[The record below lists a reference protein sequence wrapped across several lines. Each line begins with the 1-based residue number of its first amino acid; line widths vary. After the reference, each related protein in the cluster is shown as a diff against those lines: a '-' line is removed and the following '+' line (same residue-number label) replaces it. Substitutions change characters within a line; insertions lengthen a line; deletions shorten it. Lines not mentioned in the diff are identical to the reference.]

1 MSDIRPNLEPHNP
14 MDGLVII
21 GFDSEW
27 KELGEGLN
35 HILSY
40 QFSGR
45 TTAGVWSGII
55 YTDGPDQRHR
65 LNFKDLIGK
74 AIIDGRR
81 AGVLPSR
88 WPTEVYASAHFSR
101 ADIAGFKDYKDLK
114 VSFDSIRKT
123 YITLNPRLPYR
134 CTFYDDSR
142 NSHDLQIFL
151 RDTMTLSAGGT
162 PLAVLGEAHGLP
174 KLNLPD
180 GMIGNMDILLR
191 DDPDL
196 YERYA
201 IRDAEIAA
209 LHLWEMT
216 KFSIENGFGST
227 PPLTLGSLAVR
238 HLENIWREE
247 GINPHAVLGQE
258 VHSERRWNGRTHRY
272 NTRTRPVPI
281 KSVHENAPLATESF
295 HGGRNEAFVCGFS
308 PLDSWFD
315 FDLSGAYSTAMAGIQ
330 MPDWSNLRHELDVKS
345 YTADVLGLARVSFN
359 FPDDTRFP
367 CLPVRSDN
375 GLIFPLTGV
384 SYAGSP
390 EIQLAVEMGADVAIQ
405 NGFIVPWL
413 SDIRPIELFSK
424 SVRGHRDAL
433 PKKSVFERAWKEIG
447 NSVYGKLAQGLR
459 EKRVYDSRTDSSQI
473 LPPSRITQPY
483 LAAYTTS
490 LIRAVLGELLHRIPA
505 HRTVLSV
512 TTDGFLTNAP
522 REEIDDTGPLSR
534 LFASLAGR
542 LSDASDFLDLKHF
555 IPTQVLCFKTRG
567 QLGVGIMDKEP
578 EKKLKDSEGNVI
590 YPKDSVRKFVTA
602 KAGHKPPEDVYRRA
616 LESLGDADVPDEFK
630 DLAENDWLLKY
641 YLDRDH
647 ETKIPVWSFVPMR
660 DMARSDLDMY
670 KIERN
675 QRVSMEYDFK
685 REPTDAE
692 EVFVGRNFGTANAFH
707 LTFQTKPHKDLEAFQ
722 ETRKLFDQ
730 WRTKEQ
736 GVLKTLDDWHR
747 WNDYR
752 LAASYR
758 KSGVLTGRGSVV
770 DQAKRMFLKA
780 YTNKLWGLSGV
791 EYQELSDWLTSRGYP
806 TKVSDVKYSKKSK
819 VDAEQLCNLKGEAV
833 DAFKAVLLE
842 RFPNFTNVGAHKD
855 QVRQD

>member
-1 MSDIRPNLEPHNP
+1 MA
-14 MDGLVII
+14 GLVVI

-27 KELGEGLN
+27 VELGDTGRN

-40 QFSGR
+40 QFAGI
-45 TTAGVWSGII
+45 TAAGKWTGII
-55 YTDGPDQRHR
+55 YTDGPDQQYR
-65 LNFKDLIGK
+65 LTLKDLMRK
-74 AIIDGRR
+74 ALIAGRS

-88 WPTEVYASAHFSR
+88 WPTDIYATAHFSR
-101 ADIAGFKDYKDLK
+101 ADLAGFRDYSQLK
-114 VSFDSIRKT
+114 YQFDAIRKT
-123 YITLNPRLPYR
+123 YVTLNARLPYTCR
-134 CTFYDDSR
+134 IYDDNR
-142 NSHDLQIFL
+142 HAHDLRIFL
-151 RDTMTLSAGGT
+151 RDTVTLAAGGT
-162 PLAVLGEAHGLP
+162 KLSDLGEAHGLP

-180 GMIGNMDILLR
+180 GMIGKMDVLLR

-209 LHLWEMT
+209 LHLWDMT
-216 KFSIENGFGST
+216 KFSIENGFGNT
-227 PPLTLGSLAVR
+227 PPLTLGSLAVT
-238 HLENIWREE
+238 HLENIWQEE
-247 GINPHAVLGQE
+247 GINSRDVLGQ
-258 VHSERRWNGRTHRY
+258 VVVTQRTWNRSTGRY
-272 NTRTRPVPI
+272 NTRRRTVPI
-281 KSVHENAPLATESF
+281 ASAHEHATLATESF

-308 PLDSWFD
+308 SMDSWYD
-315 FDLSGAYSTAMAGIQ
+315 FDLSSAYSTAMAGIQ
-330 MPDWSNLRHELDVKS
+330 MPDWRSLKPNLDVKS
-345 YTADVLGLARVSFN
+345 YTADVLGLARITFK

-375 GLIFPLTGV
+375 GLIFPLSGE

-390 EIQLAVEMGADVAIQ
+390 EIQLAVEMGADVEIQ
-405 NGFIVPWL
+405 NGLIVPWL

-433 PKKSVFERAWKEIG
+433 PKKSVFERSWKEIG

-473 LPPSRITQPY
+473 LPPSPITQPY

-505 HRTVLSV
+505 HRTILSV

-534 LFASLAGR
+534 LFASLADR
-542 LSDASDFLDLKHF
+542 MSDASDFLELKHF
-555 IPTQVLCFKTRG
+555 IPVQLLCFKTRG
-567 QLGVGIMDKEP
+567 QLGVGIMDVEP
-578 EKKLKDSEGNVI
+578 EKKLKDAEGNVI

-616 LESLGDADVPDEFK
+616 LESIGEADVPDDFK
-630 DLAENDWLLKY
+630 DIAENDWLLKY

-647 ETKIPVWSFVPMR
+647 TTTIPVWSFVPMR

-670 KIERN
+670 KN
-675 QRVSMEYDFK
+675 VKDQRVSMEYDFK
-685 REPTDAE
+685 RDPTDAE
-692 EVFVGRNFGTANAFH
+692 EVIVGRNFGSANPSH
-707 LTFQTKPHKDLEAFQ
+707 LTFHTKPHKDLEAFQ
-722 ETRKLFDQ
+722 ETRKLFDG
-730 WRTKEQ
+730 WRSKEE

-780 YTNKLWGLSGV
+780 YTNKLWGLAGV
-791 EYQELSDWLTSRGYP
+791 EYQELADWLTASGYP

-819 VDAEQLCNLKGEAV
+819 VNVDQFDNLKGRDV

-842 RFPNFTNVGAHKD
+842 RYPNLEF
-855 QVRQD
+855 

>member
-1 MSDIRPNLEPHNP
+1 MSDIRPETPDQ
-14 MDGLVII
+14 MDGLVVI

-27 KELGEGLN
+27 VELGDTGRN

-40 QFSGR
+40 QFAGI
-45 TTAGVWSGII
+45 TAAGKWSGIV
-55 YTDGPDQRHR
+55 YTDGPDQQHR
-65 LNFKDLIGK
+65 LTLKDLMGK
-74 AIIDGRR
+74 AIIAGRS

-88 WPTEVYASAHFSR
+88 WPTEIYATAHFSR
-101 ADIAGFKDYKDLK
+101 ADLAGFRDYSQLK
-114 VSFDSIRKT
+114 YQFDAIRKT
-123 YITLNPRLPYR
+123 YVTLNARLPYVCR
-134 CTFYDDSR
+134 IYDDNR
-142 NSHDLQIFL
+142 HAHNLRIFL
-151 RDTMTLSAGGT
+151 RDTVTLAAVGT
-162 PLAVLGEAHGLP
+162 PLAVIGDAHGLP
-174 KLNLPD
+174 KLNLPA
-180 GMIGNMDILLR
+180 GMIGKMDVLLR

-216 KFSIENGFGST
+216 KFSIENGFDAT
-227 PPLTLGSLAVR
+227 PPLTLGSLAVQ
-238 HLENIWREE
+238 HLENLWLEA
-247 GINPHAVLGQE
+247 GINSRDVLGQE
-258 VHSERRWNGRTHRY
+258 KITQRTWNRSTRRY
-272 NTRTRPVPI
+272 NTRRRTVPI
-281 KSVHENAPLATESF
+281 ASVHEHAVLATECF

-308 PLDSWFD
+308 FMDIWYD
-315 FDLSGAYSTAMAGIQ
+315 FDLSAAYSTAMARLQ
-330 MPDWSNLRHELDVKS
+330 MPDWKNLKPNLDVNS
-345 YTADVLGLARVSFN
+345 YTADVLGLARVTFK

-375 GLIFPLTGV
+375 GLIFPLSGE

-390 EIQLAVEMGADVAIQ
+390 EIQLAVELGADVEIQ
-405 NGFIVPWL
+405 NGLIVPWL
-413 SDIRPIELFSK
+413 NDIRPIELFSK

-433 PKKSVFERAWKEIG
+433 PTKSVFERAWKEIG

-490 LIRAVLGELLHRIPA
+490 LIRAVLGELLHRIPV

-522 REEIDDTGPLSR
+522 REEIDDTGTLSR
-534 LFASLAGR
+534 LFASLADR
-542 LSDASDFLDLKHF
+542 MSDASDFLERKHF

-567 QLGVGIMDKEP
+567 QLGVGIMDGKP
-578 EKKLKDSEGNVI
+578 EKRLKRADGKFI
-590 YPKDSVRKFVTA
+590 YPNDSVRKFVTA

-616 LESLGDADVPDEFK
+616 LESLGEADVPDDFK
-630 DLAENDWLLKY
+630 DIAENDWLLKY

-647 ETKIPVWSFVPMR
+647 TTTIPVWSFVPMR

-707 LTFQTKPHKDLEAFQ
+707 LTFHTKPHEDLEAFQ

-736 GVLKTLDDWHR
+736 GVLKTLDDFQR

-758 KSGVLTGRGSVV
+758 KTGVLTGRGSVV

-780 YTNKLWGLSGV
+780 YTNKLWGLAGV
-791 EYQELSDWLTSRGYP
+791 EYQVLADWLTSKGYP
-806 TKVSDVKYSKKSK
+806 TKLSDVKYAKRST
-819 VDAEQLCNLKGEAV
+819 VDVGQFTNLKGKDV
-833 DAFKAVLLE
+833 DAFKTVLLE
-842 RFPNFTNVGAHKD
+842 RYPYLQT
-855 QVRQD
+855 